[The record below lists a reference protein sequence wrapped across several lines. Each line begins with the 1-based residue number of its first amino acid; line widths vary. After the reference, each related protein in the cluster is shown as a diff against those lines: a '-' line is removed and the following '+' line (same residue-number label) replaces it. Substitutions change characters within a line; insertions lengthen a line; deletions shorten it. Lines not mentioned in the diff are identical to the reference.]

1 MQINN
6 KIEMNCRIFILLV
19 IGVSFVACSKQ
30 YYPQM
35 YEKAGEDE
43 LENVFVGSNDVLMA
57 ESAVVEQVVD
67 TIKQI
72 VDTVKTEVE
81 KAAAAEKIVESSDK
95 YTTDDGVEVVYAYHV
110 VVGSFSSR
118 ANANNLSIELNKQGI
133 KATVA
138 KNQNGLYR
146 VFYYST
152 DNEPAVRLVLA
163 KARKKYPDAWM
174 LKLVAR

>member
-1 MQINN
+1 M
-6 KIEMNCRIFILLV
+6 KKLLLFASAILML
-19 IGVSFVACSKQ
+19 SACSKK

-43 LENVFVGSNDVLMA
+43 MENVFIGSNDTLKVD
-57 ESAVVEQVVD
+57 SAAIEQVVD
-67 TIKQI
+67 TIKQV
-72 VDTVKTEVE
+72 VDTVKAEVE
-81 KAAAAEKIVESSDK
+81 KAVEAEKIVESSDK
-95 YTTDDGVEVVYAYHV
+95 YTTEDGAEVVYAYHV

-118 ANANNLSIELNKQGI
+118 TNANNLSIELNKQGI

-152 DNEPAVRLVLA
+152 DNEPAVRVVLA

>member
-1 MQINN
+1 MKRNF
-6 KIEMNCRIFILLV
+6 FIALV
-19 IGVSFVACSKQ
+19 LGASLMACSKQ

-43 LENVFVGSNDVLMA
+43 MENVFIDTTK
-57 ESAVVEQVVD
+57 VEEVKQDTVKQVVD
-67 TIKQI
+67 T
-72 VDTVKTEVE
+72 VKAEVAKPVE
-81 KAAAAEKIVESSDK
+81 TEKIVESSDK
-95 YTTDDGVEVVYAYHV
+95 YTTEDGKDVVYAYHV

-118 ANANNLSIELNKQGI
+118 ANATNLSIELNKTGV

-138 KNQNGLYR
+138 RNQNGLYR

-152 DNEPAVRLVLA
+152 DNEPEVRQVLA

>member
-1 MQINN
+1 MKRNF
-6 KIEMNCRIFILLV
+6 FIALV
-19 IGVSFVACSKQ
+19 LGVSLMACSKQ

-43 LENVFVGSNDVLMA
+43 MENVFIDTTK
-57 ESAVVEQVVD
+57 VEEVKQDTVKQVVD
-67 TIKQI
+67 T
-72 VDTVKTEVE
+72 VKAEVAKPVE
-81 KAAAAEKIVESSDK
+81 AEKIVESSDK
-95 YTTDDGVEVVYAYHV
+95 YTTEDGKDVVYAYHV

-118 ANANNLSIELNKQGI
+118 ANATNLSIELNKTGV

-138 KNQNGLYR
+138 RNQNGLYR

-152 DNEPAVRLVLA
+152 DNEPEVRQVLA

>member
-1 MQINN
+1 MKRNF
-6 KIEMNCRIFILLV
+6 FIALV
-19 IGVSFVACSKQ
+19 LGASLMACSKQ

-35 YEKAGEDE
+35 YEKAGADE
-43 LENVFVGSNDVLMA
+43 MENVFIDTTK
-57 ESAVVEQVVD
+57 VEEVKQDTVKQV
-67 TIKQI
+67 
-72 VDTVKTEVE
+72 VDTVKTEVAKPVE
-81 KAAAAEKIVESSDK
+81 TEKIVESSDK
-95 YTTDDGVEVVYAYHV
+95 YTTEDGKDVVYAYHV

-118 ANANNLSIELNKQGI
+118 VNATNLSIELNKSGI

-138 KNQNGLYR
+138 RNQNGLYR

-152 DNEPAVRLVLA
+152 DNEPEVRQVLA

>member
-1 MQINN
+1 M
-6 KIEMNCRIFILLV
+6 LGASL
-19 IGVSFVACSKQ
+19 VACSKQ

-35 YEKAGEDE
+35 YEKAGEDSS
-43 LENVFVGSNDVLMA
+43 ENVIISEA
-57 ESAVVEQVVD
+57 EESVKSTE
-67 TIKQI
+67 
-72 VDTVKTEVE
+72 DTVKVAPVAE
-81 KAAAAEKIVESSDK
+81 KEETTKKTDKIVESSDK
-95 YTTDDGVEVVYAYHV
+95 YTTEDGAQVVYAYHV

-118 ANANNLSIELNKQGI
+118 TNASNLSIELNKSGV

-138 KNQNGLYR
+138 VNQNGLYR

-152 DNEPAVRLVLA
+152 DNEPDVRAVLA

>member
-1 MQINN
+1 M
-6 KIEMNCRIFILLV
+6 KKLLLFASALLV
-19 IGVSFVACSKQ
+19 LSACSKQ

-43 LENVFVGSNDVLMA
+43 MENVFIDTTKVEDVKP
-57 ESAVVEQVVD
+57 VVD
-67 TIKQI
+67 TVKQV

-81 KAAAAEKIVESSDK
+81 QTVQAEKIVESSDK
-95 YTTDDGVEVVYAYHV
+95 YTTEDGKDVVYAYHV

-118 ANANNLSIELNKQGI
+118 ANANNLSIELNKSGV

-138 KNQNGLYR
+138 RNQNGLYR

-152 DNEPAVRLVLA
+152 DNEPEVRQVLA

-174 LKLVAR
+174 LKLVAK

>member
-1 MQINN
+1 MKRNF
-6 KIEMNCRIFILLV
+6 FIALV
-19 IGVSFVACSKQ
+19 LGASLMACSKQ

-43 LENVFVGSNDVLMA
+43 MENVFIGSNDTLKMDTT
-57 ESAVVEQVVD
+57 AVEEVKQVVD
-67 TIKQI
+67 T
-72 VDTVKTEVE
+72 VKAEVAKPVE
-81 KAAAAEKIVESSDK
+81 AEKIVESSDK
-95 YTTDDGVEVVYAYHV
+95 YTTEDGKDVVYAYHV

-118 ANANNLSIELNKQGI
+118 ANATNLSIELNKTGV

-138 KNQNGLYR
+138 RNQNGLYR

-152 DNEPAVRLVLA
+152 DNEPEVRQVLA

>member
-1 MQINN
+1 M
-6 KIEMNCRIFILLV
+6 LGASL
-19 IGVSFVACSKQ
+19 VACSKQ

-35 YEKAGEDE
+35 YEKAGEDSS
-43 LENVFVGSNDVLMA
+43 ENVIISEAETTTKND
-57 ESAVVEQVVD
+57 
-67 TIKQI
+67 
-72 VDTVKTEVE
+72 
-81 KAAAAEKIVESSDK
+81 KIVESSDK
-95 YTTDDGVEVVYAYHV
+95 YTTEDGAQVVYAYHV

-118 ANANNLSIELNKQGI
+118 TNASNLSIELNKSGV

-138 KNQNGLYR
+138 VNQNGLYR

-152 DNEPAVRLVLA
+152 DNEPDVRAVLA

>member
-1 MQINN
+1 MKRNL
-6 KIEMNCRIFILLV
+6 FIALV
-19 IGVSFVACSKQ
+19 LGASLMACSKQ

-35 YEKAGEDE
+35 YEKAGGDE
-43 LENVFVGSNDVLMA
+43 MENVFIDTTK
-57 ESAVVEQVVD
+57 VEEVKQDTVKQVVD
-67 TIKQI
+67 T
-72 VDTVKTEVE
+72 VKAEVAKPVE
-81 KAAAAEKIVESSDK
+81 AEKIVESSDK
-95 YTTDDGVEVVYAYHV
+95 YTTEDGKDVVYAYHV

-118 ANANNLSIELNKQGI
+118 ANATNLSIELNKTGV

-138 KNQNGLYR
+138 RNQNGLYR

-152 DNEPAVRLVLA
+152 DNEPEVRQVLA

>member
-1 MQINN
+1 MKRNF
-6 KIEMNCRIFILLV
+6 FIALV
-19 IGVSFVACSKQ
+19 LGASLMACSKQ

-35 YEKAGEDE
+35 YEKAGGDE
-43 LENVFVGSNDVLMA
+43 MENVFIDTTK
-57 ESAVVEQVVD
+57 VEEVKQDTVKQVVD
-67 TIKQI
+67 T
-72 VDTVKTEVE
+72 VKAEVAKPVETE
-81 KAAAAEKIVESSDK
+81 KFVESSDK
-95 YTTDDGVEVVYAYHV
+95 YTTEDGKDVVYAYHV

-118 ANANNLSIELNKQGI
+118 ANATNLSIELNKSGI

-138 KNQNGLYR
+138 RNQNGLYR

-152 DNEPAVRLVLA
+152 DNEPEVRQVLA

>member
-1 MQINN
+1 MKRNF
-6 KIEMNCRIFILLV
+6 FIALV
-19 IGVSFVACSKQ
+19 LGASLMACSKQ

-43 LENVFVGSNDVLMA
+43 MENVFIDTTKVEDVKP
-57 ESAVVEQVVD
+57 VVDTVKQVVD
-67 TIKQI
+67 T
-72 VDTVKTEVE
+72 VKAEVAKPVE
-81 KAAAAEKIVESSDK
+81 AEKIVESSDK
-95 YTTDDGVEVVYAYHV
+95 YTTEDGKDVVYAYHV

-118 ANANNLSIELNKQGI
+118 ANATNLSIELNKTGV

-138 KNQNGLYR
+138 RNQNGLYR

-152 DNEPAVRLVLA
+152 DNEPEVRQVLA

-174 LKLVAR
+174 LKLVAK

>member
-1 MQINN
+1 MKRNF
-6 KIEMNCRIFILLV
+6 FIALV
-19 IGVSFVACSKQ
+19 LGASLMACSKQ

-43 LENVFVGSNDVLMA
+43 MENVFIDTTK
-57 ESAVVEQVVD
+57 VEEVKQDTVKQVVD
-67 TIKQI
+67 T
-72 VDTVKTEVE
+72 VKAEVAKPVE
-81 KAAAAEKIVESSDK
+81 AEKIVESSDK
-95 YTTDDGVEVVYAYHV
+95 YTTEDGKDVVYAYHV

-118 ANANNLSIELNKQGI
+118 ANATNLSIELNKTGV

-138 KNQNGLYR
+138 RNQNGLYR

-152 DNEPAVRLVLA
+152 DNEPEVRQVLA

>member
-1 MQINN
+1 MKRNF
-6 KIEMNCRIFILLV
+6 FIALV
-19 IGVSFVACSKQ
+19 LGASLMACSKQ

-35 YEKAGEDE
+35 YEKAGGDE
-43 LENVFVGSNDVLMA
+43 MENVFIDTTK
-57 ESAVVEQVVD
+57 VEEVKPVVD
-67 TIKQI
+67 TVKQV
-72 VDTVKTEVE
+72 VDTVKTEVAKPVE
-81 KAAAAEKIVESSDK
+81 TEKIVESSDK
-95 YTTDDGVEVVYAYHV
+95 YTTEDGKDVVYAYHV

-118 ANANNLSIELNKQGI
+118 ANATNLSIELNKSGI

-138 KNQNGLYR
+138 RNQNGLYR

-152 DNEPAVRLVLA
+152 DNEPEVRQVLA

>member
-1 MQINN
+1 MKRNF
-6 KIEMNCRIFILLV
+6 FIALML
-19 IGVSFVACSKQ
+19 GASLMACSKQ

-43 LENVFVGSNDVLMA
+43 MENVFID
-57 ESAVVEQVVD
+57 SAVQEDAKQEEVKQEE
-67 TIKQI
+67 IKQAEEVKQV
-72 VDTVKTEVE
+72 VDTVKTEAEVE
-81 KAAAAEKIVESSDK
+81 KSEKIVESSDK
-95 YTTDDGVEVVYAYHV
+95 YTTEDGVDVVYAYHV

-118 ANANNLSIELNKQGI
+118 ANASNLSIELNKSGI

-138 KNQNGLYR
+138 RNQNGLYR

-152 DNEPAVRLVLA
+152 DNEPEVRQVLA

>member
-1 MQINN
+1 MKRNF
-6 KIEMNCRIFILLV
+6 FIALV
-19 IGVSFVACSKQ
+19 LGASLMACSKQ

-35 YEKAGEDE
+35 YEKAGGDE
-43 LENVFVGSNDVLMA
+43 MENVFIDTTK
-57 ESAVVEQVVD
+57 VEEVKQDTVKQVVD
-67 TIKQI
+67 T
-72 VDTVKTEVE
+72 VKAEVAKPVE
-81 KAAAAEKIVESSDK
+81 AEKIVESSDK
-95 YTTDDGVEVVYAYHV
+95 YTTEDGKDVVYAYHV

-118 ANANNLSIELNKQGI
+118 ANATNLSIELNKTGV

-138 KNQNGLYR
+138 RNQNGLYR

-152 DNEPAVRLVLA
+152 DNEPEVRQVLA

>member
-1 MQINN
+1 M
-6 KIEMNCRIFILLV
+6 
-19 IGVSFVACSKQ
+19 ACSKQ

-35 YEKAGEDE
+35 YEKAGADE
-43 LENVFVGSNDVLMA
+43 MENVFIDTTK
-57 ESAVVEQVVD
+57 VEEVKQDTVKQVVD
-67 TIKQI
+67 T
-72 VDTVKTEVE
+72 VKAEVAKPVE
-81 KAAAAEKIVESSDK
+81 TEKIVESSDK
-95 YTTDDGVEVVYAYHV
+95 YTTEDGKDVVYAYHV

-118 ANANNLSIELNKQGI
+118 ANATNLSIELNKSGI

-138 KNQNGLYR
+138 RNQNGLYR

-152 DNEPAVRLVLA
+152 DNEPEVRQVLA

>member
-1 MQINN
+1 MKRNF
-6 KIEMNCRIFILLV
+6 FIALV
-19 IGVSFVACSKQ
+19 LGASLMACSKQ

-35 YEKAGEDE
+35 YEKAGADE
-43 LENVFVGSNDVLMA
+43 MENVFIDTTK
-57 ESAVVEQVVD
+57 VEEVKQDTVKQV
-67 TIKQI
+67 
-72 VDTVKTEVE
+72 VDTVKTEVAKPVE
-81 KAAAAEKIVESSDK
+81 TEKIVESSDK
-95 YTTDDGVEVVYAYHV
+95 YTTEDGKDVVYAYHV

-118 ANANNLSIELNKQGI
+118 ANATNLSIELNKSGI

-138 KNQNGLYR
+138 RNQNGLYR

-152 DNEPAVRLVLA
+152 DNEPEVRQVLA